1 MKVHCLS
8 SKVIRE
14 YDLYE
19 KTGVQLLQIELTL
32 RHPPRE
38 NIVLTFLGSI
48 KKNFFWTLLSLLP
61 NLTLRGHHVE
71 KPFIVFFQCDKS
83 TVVSRILASI
93 FCEKRLASVI
103 TRDI

>member
-1 MKVHCLS
+1 MYKKKANLKVHCLS

-48 KKNFFWTLLSLLP
+48 KKKLFLDTLESL
-61 NLTLRGHHVE
+61 
-71 KPFIVFFQCDKS
+71 
-83 TVVSRILASI
+83 A
-93 FCEKRLASVI
+93 
-103 TRDI
+103 